1 VNCSDVIE
9 LAPLHFSG
17 ELDAHHAGAFAAH
30 LECCPA
36 CALRIRQQAEL
47 DARLRDAVFAE
58 TLDADT
64 AALEHAVHARIVAE
78 FPAAARHGAAHNRH
92 TSWILAAAAAL
103 LLLVSGFAY
112 RSVVT
117 SRAARVYA
125 DAATD
130 HQDEV
135 VLHAHRTWLSQPSA
149 IAALAQSRGV
159 PKELPV
165 LLTPPGYQLER
176 AKLCKLDGQ
185 VYLHL
190 VYAGQQGEFS
200 AFVRPRDM
208 QTLHG
213 SVAETSSGKRIYE
226 SGRGPAHVAGMQSAH
241 LTAFVVTDQPGDS
254 VMKLAESVAGA
265 L

>member
-1 VNCSDVIE
+1 MNCSDIAE
-9 LAPLHFSG
+9 LAPLQFSG
-17 ELDAHHAGAFAAH
+17 ELDPSHAAAFAAH
-30 LECCPA
+30 LEGCPA

-47 DARLRDAVFAE
+47 DVRLREAVLAE
-58 TLDADT
+58 TLDADA

-78 FPAAARHGAAHNRH
+78 LPAAARHGARDLR
-92 TSWILAAAAAL
+92 TRWILAAAAAL
-103 LLLVSGFAY
+103 LLLAGGFAY
-112 RSVVT
+112 RSVVS

-125 DAATD
+125 DAAAD

-135 VLHAHRTWLSQPSA
+135 VLHAHRAWLSEPSA

-159 PKELPV
+159 PEGLPE

-190 VYAGQQGEFS
+190 VYAGEQGEFS

-213 SVAETSSGKRIYE
+213 SVAETSSGKPIYE

-254 VMKLAESVAGA
+254 VMRLAESVAGA